1 MTGRRTQYG
10 DGAGTSGASGISS
23 DGNGQTNRPTEGA
36 ANEDEEDEDDRPSET
51 GRIEGGSNPSGTGYQ
66 WSTENGRFIAVFVV
80 LAVAAVILSMGYGPL
95 PPVDPPIPPAVYLYS
110 TMGALGYAFTKL
122 ITKMGD
128 LKRWATADQLLS
140 MALRVPAAWVL
151 AAGVFLLSGVLISGD
166 VPVDGR
172 FVAGLSFLV
181 GLYVNVAF
189 KALGALADRLLAKGR
204 SEQ

>member
-51 GRIEGGSNPSGTGYQ
+51 GRIEGRSNTSGTGYQ
-66 WSTENGRFIAVFVV
+66 WSTENRGFIAVFVV

-95 PPVDPPIPPAVYLYS
+95 PPVDPSIPPAVYLYS